1 MTFIQ
6 ILTIA
11 IVQGI
16 TEFLPISS
24 QAHLILVPRFTGW
37 CDQGLLMDIA
47 VHVGTLMAVMVYFWR
62 ECFSMGKGALDI
74 ARARKT
80 KEGTLLLCI
89 VLATLPVIAG
99 GYTMKEYLG
108 WDLRSLTVIGW
119 ATLGFGVLLWMAD
132 RWGLRVRRVEHM
144 TFGTAFIIGC
154 AQVLALIPGTSRSGI
169 TMTAARMFGFER
181 ADAARFSMLMAI
193 PVILAAG
200 TLTGLDLAKAGNV
213 QLTRDAIMAGG
224 LALFTALVAIAALMG
239 WLRKSSFAPFVI
251 YRILLGVGLLV
262 AAYGFGFD
270 HLSATQACN

>member
-47 VHVGTLMAVMVYFWR
+47 VHVGTLGAVMVYFWR

-181 ADAARFSMLMAI
+181 SDAARFSMLMAI

-200 TLTGLDLAKAGNV
+200 TLTGLDLAKAGNI

-224 LALFTALVAIAALMG
+224 VAFITALVAIAALMG

>member
-47 VHVGTLMAVMVYFWR
+47 VHVGTLGAVMVYFWR

-181 ADAARFSMLMAI
+181 SDAARFSMLMAI

-200 TLTGLDLAKAGNV
+200 TLTGLDLAKAGNI

-224 LALFTALVAIAALMG
+224 LAFITALVAIAALMG

>member
-47 VHVGTLMAVMVYFWR
+47 VHVGTLGAVMVYFWR

-181 ADAARFSMLMAI
+181 SDAARFSMLMAI

-200 TLTGLDLAKAGNV
+200 TLTGLDLAKAGNI
-213 QLTRDAIMAGG
+213 QLPRDAIMAGG
-224 LALFTALVAIAALMG
+224 LAFITALVAIAALMG

-251 YRILLGVGLLV
+251 YRCDSLI
-262 AAYGFGFD
+262 F
-270 HLSATQACN
+270 

>member
-1 MTFIQ
+1 VTFIQ

-224 LALFTALVAIAALMG
+224 LAFITALVAIAALMG

>member
-47 VHVGTLMAVMVYFWR
+47 VHVGTLGAVMVYFWR

-89 VLATLPVIAG
+89 DLATLPVIAG

-181 ADAARFSMLMAI
+181 SDAARFSMLMAI

-200 TLTGLDLAKAGNV
+200 TLTGLDLAKAGNI

-224 LALFTALVAIAALMG
+224 LAFITALVAIAALMG

>member
-1 MTFIQ
+1 VTFIQ

-47 VHVGTLMAVMVYFWR
+47 VHVGTLGAVMVYFWR

-181 ADAARFSMLMAI
+181 SDAARFSMLMAI

-200 TLTGLDLAKAGNV
+200 TLTGLDLAKAGNI

-224 LALFTALVAIAALMG
+224 LAFITALVAIAALMG

>member
-47 VHVGTLMAVMVYFWR
+47 VHVGTLGAVMVYFWR

-154 AQVLALIPGTSRSGI
+154 AQGLALIPGTSRSGI

-181 ADAARFSMLMAI
+181 SDAARFSMLMAI

-200 TLTGLDLAKAGNV
+200 TLTGLDLAKAGNI

-224 LALFTALVAIAALMG
+224 LAFITALVAIAALMG

-262 AAYGFGFD
+262 AAYCFGVD